1 MRPALAIV
9 NNFEAKKMVTPT
21 PNSPNSTRF
30 APGTPR
36 FAPGSPGSPRPATS
50 GAAPTPQKEEKTF
63 ELGKVNAAKLATENK
78 SWISAVRKLT
88 NAQQSI
94 FLKKSQD

>member
-21 PNSPNSTRF
+21 PNSPNLTRF

-36 FAPGSPGSPRPATS
+36 FAPGSPRPATP